1 MVDLYGVSPA
11 QHRSNSQ
18 GMRWKLS
25 KKYGVA
31 VPSYSGICGFL
42 ARRVP
47 NDLVLGE
54 PLELQCV
61 KPGEPTDGEVQAAH
75 AAYIEALRKLFDDH
89 KAEFGYGDR
98 QLVVG

>member
-1 MVDLYGVSPA
+1 
-11 QHRSNSQ
+11 
-18 GMRWKLS
+18 MRWKLS